1 MCVLS
6 ATLAGPK
13 LEKAPLQ
20 ADLQADVTCNG
31 SDSAIVIGEFTR
43 GYFFAFF
50 FLELQL
56 TANRG
61 GRNLCNINLS
71 WEKRRE

>member
-1 MCVLS
+1 MCVLA

-50 FLELQL
+50 FLSYNSRQIEGVA
-56 TANRG
+56 TCAT
-61 GRNLCNINLS
+61 
-71 WEKRRE
+71 

>member
-43 GYFFAFF
+43 AFF
-50 FLELQL
+50 RIFFFSYNSRQIEAVA
-56 TANRG
+56 TCAT
-61 GRNLCNINLS
+61 
-71 WEKRRE
+71 